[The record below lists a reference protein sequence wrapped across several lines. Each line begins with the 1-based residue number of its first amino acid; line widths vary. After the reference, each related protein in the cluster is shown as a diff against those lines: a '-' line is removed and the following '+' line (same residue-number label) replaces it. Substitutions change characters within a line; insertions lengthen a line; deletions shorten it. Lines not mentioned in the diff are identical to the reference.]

1 MLRCSHTP
9 CRQQLAVL
17 ALLSSLLLNVITHY
31 WRDDTLCPETSCSCN
46 DPTIIPPLS
55 NMSHAEGGL
64 ANIPAN
70 LIPIERIK
78 NKHFRHNK
86 TPQVIKGLGHLDQ
99 VSLSRFYACS
109 PAKMMIL
116 QSVGSN
122 EKTCYKQRHFQSGSS
137 PMVALVSF
145 QGSGNTWV
153 RHFLEQATGV
163 YTGSIYCDP
172 GLKITYPGEYVVSG
186 NVLVVKTHHADT
198 TKLPPDIQQAL
209 SKQEYDKA
217 IILVRNPYN
226 ALLSEGNRR
235 WAGMMQPSL
244 DQHVGVASEQ
254 AFIGEQASSGAEY
267 MILLSDLSWR
277 AGIKPA

>member
-1 MLRCSHTP
+1 
-9 CRQQLAVL
+9 
-17 ALLSSLLLNVITHY
+17 
-31 WRDDTLCPETSCSCN
+31 
-46 DPTIIPPLS
+46 
-55 NMSHAEGGL
+55 
-64 ANIPAN
+64 
-70 LIPIERIK
+70 
-78 NKHFRHNK
+78 
-86 TPQVIKGLGHLDQ
+86 
-99 VSLSRFYACS
+99 
-109 PAKMMIL
+109 
-116 QSVGSN
+116 
-122 EKTCYKQRHFQSGSS
+122 
-137 PMVALVSF
+137 MVALVSF

-267 MILLSDLSWR
+267 MILLSLSLLQGIPSGTGMLSTREWR
-277 AGIKPA
+277 GSSCCTHGCRRQAASRHWSCSTRTFRQTSRMS